1 MVYKSHNIGIDR
13 EYLRQLRSND
23 ALHLLSRH
31 TDLAA
36 QTPVYDCFGV
46 IGSDRLL
53 FRARI
58 DLMPLASGDA

>member
-1 MVYKSHNIGIDR
+1 MVYKSHNISIDR
-13 EYLRQLRSND
+13 VMLRDLRSND

-31 TDLAA
+31 ADPAA
-36 QTPVYDCFGV
+36 QTPNYECFGV

-58 DLMPLASGDA
+58 DLMPLGMR